1 MGMLPEQ
8 IAKQVLDIS
17 VSKISDY
24 IIPMI
29 KEYKLS
35 KNRIIVIGGGGGAS
49 VLVPL
54 VAKKLSFEYKKA
66 EYADVISSIGVA
78 TGMIY
83 EEKEKTI
90 NNPTPEDVTQLITET
105 KDAAIR
111 KNASP
116 DSLSV
121 QSEYISDRSI
131 LRVTVIGNVT
141 LDLNNISSKELKQ
154 EELVMIAKDLFHHD
168 GNVTLKHKLGNY
180 CIFTNIYQKKKIIL

>member
-1 MGMLPEQ
+1 MHMEIWIQARIAFTKLATYMGMLPEQ

-54 VAKKLSFEYKKA
+54 VAKKLGFEYKKA

-105 KDAAIR
+105 KDAA
-111 KNASP
+111 
-116 DSLSV
+116 D
-121 QSEYISDRSI
+121 
-131 LRVTVIGNVT
+131 
-141 LDLNNISSKELKQ
+141 
-154 EELVMIAKDLFHHD
+154 
-168 GNVTLKHKLGNY
+168 
-180 CIFTNIYQKKKIIL
+180 